1 MCICLAN
8 FCPYPRS
15 FHSLEVLLLQEIV
28 RDGFLFLW
36 KPKVRTV
43 KTPIIH
49 QILKVHFQHADL
61 PVGVV
66 FHLVDVGEGVGEVL
80 VACIGEGEV
89 DNEEVAEV
97 RPTRT

>member
-1 MCICLAN
+1 M
-8 FCPYPRS
+8 
-15 FHSLEVLLLQEIV
+15 
-28 RDGFLFLW
+28 
-36 KPKVRTV
+36 

-80 VACIGEGEV
+80 VACIGEEEV

-97 RPTRT
+97 RPTCTVHKVKCKYRCEFKKYSFQI